1 MRLIIAFIYLFTERD
16 ERRERKKIMKKK
28 IKRKE
33 PVIESEAESSSIN
46 TEDISDVEDYIG
58 RNQELWKYYF
68 DDNNF
73 KYSTTDKW
81 NV

>member
-1 MRLIIAFIYLFTERD
+1 
-16 ERRERKKIMKKK
+16 MKKK
-28 IKRKE
+28 IKKKE
-33 PVIESEAESSSIN
+33 PVIDVDTQSEAESSSIN

-81 NV
+81 NVCHCNIF